1 MERLSKYEFENFR
14 ELIYRESGINLT
26 EQKKILLEGRLQK
39 RLQTLSLTNF
49 QEYFKLVSSKQ
60 GETERVL
67 MLDAV
72 STNKTDFY
80 REPHHFEFLS
90 KTIVPEFIRTNP
102 GKTLR
107 IWCAASST
115 GEEPY
120 TISITLEELKERF
133 DFNYSLDASD
143 ISTKVLQHAVNGIY
157 DLERVRPVPDRL
169 LKKYFLKSK
178 DASKNLVRVNIDIR
192 KKINYHRINLMEMP
206 YPFSKQKVDVIF
218 CRNVLI
224 YFDKATQNK
233 VVSNLC
239 DCLTNNGYLLI
250 GHSESLFQMN
260 LPLKQILPATF
271 QKFVNHG

>member
-14 ELIYRESGINLT
+14 ELIYRESGINLS

-49 QEYFKLVSSKQ
+49 QEYFRLVSSKQ
-60 GETERVL
+60 GETEKIL
-67 MLDAV
+67 MIDAV

-80 REPHHFEFLS
+80 REPHHFEFLAN
-90 KTIVPEFIRTNP
+90 TIVPEFIQRNA
-102 GKTLR
+102 GKTLK

-120 TISITLEELKERF
+120 TIAITLEELLERYSF
-133 DFNYSLDASD
+133 MYSLDASD
-143 ISTKVLQHAVNGIY
+143 ISTKVLQQASNGIY
-157 DLERVRPVPDRL
+157 NMGRVKPVPERL

-178 DASKNLVRVNIDIR
+178 DPLKNLVRVNGDLR
-192 KKINYHRINLMEMP
+192 KKGNYQRINLMEMP

-224 YFDKATQNK
+224 YFDKATQQK
-233 VVSNLC
+233 VVSNLTS
-239 DCLTNNGYLLI
+239 CLNEGGYLLI

-260 LPLKQILPATF
+260 LPLRQIHPATF
-271 QKFVNHG
+271 QKI